1 MGNIIVRETS
11 AELRGIGRNA
21 LSGAWGQV
29 AIACFLYYVMI
40 GTVPSILSLFIP
52 AISRSILRNR

>member
-29 AIACFLYYVMI
+29 ATACFLYYVMI
-40 GTVPSILSLFIP
+40 GTVPSVLSLFIP
-52 AISRSILRNR
+52 ASI